1 MNNTEKENLHKKR
14 RSLSVKTVTFTFM
27 CSTCLWLV
35 AVSIGLILYGRVL
48 MGQYIQHAF
57 DLAEGVSNSVLRGAD
72 SVPLSRQV
80 MGIYNSLSEEQRQ
93 KMGTQEYRDYF
104 SEIDRSK
111 GGAYDVLFHML
122 EAYTRDNDDAD
133 LIYLVMYDETHN
145 AVVYIVDPDSDSP
158 LQPGEWESVD
168 PEEVQRFLHWNG
180 KGMLYIINYSKEY
193 GWMCTSG
200 VPIRDRESKET
211 VAYVLVDLSIG
222 KVISGIRE
230 YALKIT
236 VALLIATLI
245 ISLILVRHVNK
256 ALVEP
261 INRITR
267 SAEEYVKSKKSGN
280 TFTESFSRLDIKTED
295 ELENLSHVMADME
308 HDLTDYEQ
316 RIVRISAEKER
327 ANAELKFAATIQQSA
342 LQTDFPAFSDRSEF
356 DIYATMEPAKVVGG
370 DFYDFFLI
378 DDDHLCFTIADVSD
392 KGVAAALFMMAA
404 QAVLRNNAMLGK
416 SPAEILTDSNMSLCS
431 NNRQMMFVTVWL
443 GILEIST
450 GILQYANAG
459 HEPPAFYQEGKEA
472 ECIKNDSFPAVG
484 MISGTE
490 YIEYEKTLLP
500 GDIIF
505 LYTDGVTEASDAEGN
520 FWGSRRLMAAFET
533 SGKET
538 AEAVVKYVRDD
549 IRSFVKDAEQYDDM
563 TLLCLKYLS
572 LPVLPG

>member
-1 MNNTEKENLHKKR
+1 MNNTEKENLHKNR

-35 AVSIGLILYGRVL
+35 AVTIGLILYGRVL
-48 MGQYIQHAF
+48 MEQYIQHAF

-72 SVPLSRQV
+72 SVSLSRQV
-80 MGIYNSLSEEQRQ
+80 MGIYNSLSDEQRQ

-104 SEIDRSK
+104 SAIDRSK

-133 LIYLVMYDETHN
+133 LIYLVMYDEVHN

-158 LQPGEWESVD
+158 LQPGEWENVD

-180 KGMLYIINYSKEY
+180 KGILYIINYSKEY

-280 TFTESFSRLDIKTED
+280 TFTESFSRLDIKTGD

-450 GILQYANAG
+450 GILRYANAG

-472 ECIKNDSFPAVG
+472 ECIKNDSFPAIG

-533 SGKET
+533 SGKES

-549 IRSFVKDAEQYDDM
+549 IRSFVKDAEQYDDI

>member
-1 MNNTEKENLHKKR
+1 MNNTEKENLHKNR

-35 AVSIGLILYGRVL
+35 AVTIGLLLYGRVL

-133 LIYLVMYDETHN
+133 LIYLVMYDEVHN

-158 LQPGEWESVD
+158 LQPGEWENVD

-222 KVISGIRE
+222 KVISGIRG

-236 VALLIATLI
+236 VALLIVTLI

-280 TFTESFSRLDIKTED
+280 TFTESFSRLDIKTGD

-416 SPAEILTDSNMSLCS
+416 SPAEILTDSNMSLCA

-450 GILQYANAG
+450 GILRYANAG
-459 HEPPAFYQEGKEA
+459 HEPPAFYHEGKEA
-472 ECIKNDSFPAVG
+472 ECIKNDSCPAIG

>member
-122 EAYTRDNDDAD
+122 EAYTRDNDEAD

-280 TFTESFSRLDIKTED
+280 TFTESFSRLDIKTGD

-450 GILQYANAG
+450 GILRYANAG

-472 ECIKNDSFPAVG
+472 ECIKNDSFPAIG
-484 MISGTE
+484 MISGAE

-549 IRSFVKDAEQYDDM
+549 IRSFVKDAEQYDDI

>member
-1 MNNTEKENLHKKR
+1 MNNTEKENLHKNR

-35 AVSIGLILYGRVL
+35 AVTIGLILYGRVL

-133 LIYLVMYDETHN
+133 LIYLVMYDEAHN

-158 LQPGEWESVD
+158 LQPGEWENVD

-222 KVISGIRE
+222 KVISGIRG

-280 TFTESFSRLDIKTED
+280 TFTESFSRLDIKTGD

-450 GILQYANAG
+450 GILRYANAG
-459 HEPPAFYQEGKEA
+459 HEPPAFYHEGKEA
-472 ECIKNDSFPAVG
+472 ECIKNDSCPAIG

-549 IRSFVKDAEQYDDM
+549 IRSFVKDAEQYDDI